1 MERQAILER
10 QPERGLSFNGVEVV
24 GVGFRVE
31 GLQKL
36 RAFFGI
42 STLFKFLYGHYDL
55 WKLSCKKIVD
65 FLKAIP
71 KEGPSR
77 FTIQFFCLTCVNLI
91 GL

>member
-36 RAFFGI
+36 RAFFFGI
-42 STLFKFLYGHYDL
+42 PTLFKFLYGHHDL

-65 FLKAIP
+65 FLKAIS

-77 FTIQFFCLTCVNLI
+77 FTIHFFA
-91 GL
+91 